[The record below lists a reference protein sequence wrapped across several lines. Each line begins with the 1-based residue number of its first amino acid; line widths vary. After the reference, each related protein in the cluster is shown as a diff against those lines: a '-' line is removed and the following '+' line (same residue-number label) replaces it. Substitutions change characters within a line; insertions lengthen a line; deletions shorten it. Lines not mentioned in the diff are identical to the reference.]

1 MITISSE
8 AAERLKEQLVHRCF
22 ETGIG
27 FRMLVNT
34 GESGEVTFSIKLDR
48 QHERDKVI
56 ESGGVK
62 LFLDAPS
69 ASRVGKCQLDYS
81 DKPKGG
87 FALSRVQETKHGEN
101 SCEGIMPKA
110 KV

>member
-27 FRMLVNT
+27 FRMLVNA
-34 GESGEVTFSIKLDR
+34 GESGEATFSIQLDR
-48 QHERDKVI
+48 QHDGDKVI
-56 ESGGVK
+56 ESGGVR

-69 ASRVGKCQLDYS
+69 AARIRKCQLDYT
-81 DKPKGG
+81 DKPEGG
-87 FALSRVQETKHGEN
+87 FYLSRVQEAKHGEN

>member
-1 MITISSE
+1 MITINTK

-27 FRMLVNT
+27 FRMLVNA
-34 GESGEVTFSIKLDR
+34 GESGEATFSIKLDR
-48 QHERDKVI
+48 QHDGDKVI

-69 ASRVGKCQLDYS
+69 AARVGKCQLDYS
-81 DKPKGG
+81 DEPEGG
-87 FALSRVQETKHGEN
+87 FALSRVQEAKYGEN

-110 KV
+110 QV